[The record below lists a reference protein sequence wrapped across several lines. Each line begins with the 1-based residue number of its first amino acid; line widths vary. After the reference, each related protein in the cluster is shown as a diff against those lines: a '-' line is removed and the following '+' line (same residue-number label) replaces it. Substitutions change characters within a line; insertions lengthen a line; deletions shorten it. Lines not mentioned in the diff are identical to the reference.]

1 MRIVEIFHVRR
12 PCEVVF
18 DYLADPSKLGE
29 WQTSSR
35 SVEPLTAGP
44 PGRGSR
50 FRERTKPPGGAREFE
65 QITEFSEFERPSR
78 LRVHVVEGPQPI
90 DGMWSFEPD
99 ADGTRVTFLAEGELR
114 GPARF
119 LGPLV
124 KSLIARQFAGYHRN
138 LRRNLE
144 AR

>member
-1 MRIVEIFHVRR
+1 MRIVETFHVRR

-35 SVEPLTAGP
+35 SIEQLTAGQ
-44 PGRGSR
+44 PGLGSR

-90 DGMWSFEPD
+90 DGTWSLEPD
-99 ADGTRVTFLAEGELR
+99 RDGTRVTFLAEGELR
-114 GPARF
+114 GPVRF
-119 LGPLV
+119 LRPLV
-124 KSLIARQFAGYHRN
+124 KRLIARQFAGYHRN

-144 AR
+144 AV